1 MNPKSKL
8 WVIHKDQTIL
18 MNATF
23 AKMETNTFSD
33 EYAHLQRVREQNPG
47 YKLKVRQIKRKA
59 NKLTYK
65 GLTYER
71 MREYIIRYTEDAKR
85 TKLLADFDHLLD
97 ISYCQA
103 KARRYPVIK
112 KWFFEQFPE
121 VKNFALADEESAN
134 AETDF
139 QEPLQ
144 LTA

>member
-1 MNPKSKL
+1 MNSKSKL
-8 WVIHKDQTIL
+8 WIIHETKTVL
-18 MNATF
+18 MNSVFDKA
-23 AKMETNTFSD
+23 AKDTFSD

-47 YKLKVRQIKRKA
+47 YLLEVRQIKRKA

-121 VKNFALADEESAN
+121 VKNFALVDENSDNTEENAN
-134 AETDF
+134 VGD
-139 QEPLQ
+139 
-144 LTA
+144 